1 MAFENR
7 TNEVR
12 VRKML
17 ETLDLIEKSAKSNK
31 ASEMAIGFALE
42 PVFRRLLQMA
52 PGLQSGAVATEQ
64 PATAPEAAAR
74 GRTGVTAPQWASVRD
89 MAQEASLSDLTYAMA
104 VYINRI
110 DEHLGKSRE

>member
-17 ETLDLIEKSAKSNK
+17 ETLDLIDKSAKSNR
-31 ASEMAIGFALE
+31 ADEMAVGFALE

-52 PGLQSGAVATEQ
+52 PGLRPGAVASQE

-110 DEHLGKSRE
+110 DEHLDKSRD

>member
-1 MAFENR
+1 MAFENG
-7 TNEVR
+7 TNQVR
-12 VRKML
+12 VRKMI
-17 ETLDLIEKSAKSNK
+17 EALDLIEKSAKSNR
-31 ASEMAIGFALE
+31 ADEMAIGFMVE

-52 PGLQSGAVATEQ
+52 PGLRPGAEPSQ
-64 PATAPEAAAR
+64 EPAPAPETAAR

-110 DEHLGKSRE
+110 DEHLDKSRD

>member
-17 ETLDLIEKSAKSNK
+17 ETLDLIEKSAKSNR
-31 ASEMAIGFALE
+31 ADEMAIGFALE

-52 PGLQSGAVATEQ
+52 PGLRTGAQTSQE

-110 DEHLGKSRE
+110 DEHLGKSRD